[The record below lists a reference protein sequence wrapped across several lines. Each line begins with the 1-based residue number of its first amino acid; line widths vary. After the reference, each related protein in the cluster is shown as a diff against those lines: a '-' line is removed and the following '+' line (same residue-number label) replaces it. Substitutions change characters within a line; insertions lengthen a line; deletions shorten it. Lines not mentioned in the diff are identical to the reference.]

1 LSEETRLR
9 RHILDISIGDI
20 SHRFTDILVLGSGAA
35 GLRAAIEAAP
45 GAKVVVVAK
54 QTCEETNTLYAQG
67 GIAAVLDVGDS
78 MEEHTRDTIK
88 AGQGLCQKDVVETIV
103 SEGPDC
109 IKELAAW
116 GARFDRSG
124 KSLAFARE
132 GGHSRARIVHARG
145 DATGGEIMATLVRKA
160 RSLENI
166 RWLENAYAI
175 DLFTDAARHAQPGGA
190 CRGALIH
197 LDGALMA
204 IWAKKVILATGGCGR
219 IYRETTNPSVAT
231 GDGLAMAYR
240 AGADLANMEFVQF
253 HPTTLYVAG
262 ASRALIS
269 EAVRGE
275 GARLVT
281 AAGREFMKDYDPLGD
296 LAPRDIVSRAILREM
311 SKTGDTSAYLDLSRI
326 NHKHFAARFPN
337 ITRLC
342 ESFDIDIGKDL
353 VPVRPSAHYLVG
365 GVRTDLE
372 GRTSVHNLLAAGEAA
387 NTGFHGANRL
397 GSNSLLEAIVMGR
410 RAGRRAAQEA
420 GKRKKDAKPVP
431 LPPAKA
437 GMWGAGASIDLKD
450 MLDSLRSLMWRSGG
464 IIRNGADLN
473 RALSKIRFWQAY
485 VLPRRFDSPRG
496 WELQNMLMLAEIIVH
511 SALLRK
517 ESRGVHYRSDF
528 PETDNKNWRRPTIT
542 KGLSRPKG

>member
-1 LSEETRLR
+1 MSEETRLR
-9 RHILDISIGDI
+9 RHILDVSIGDI
-20 SHRFTDILVLGSGAA
+20 SHWFTDILVLGSGAA

-54 QTCEETNTLYAQG
+54 QSCEETNTLYAQG

-78 MEEHTRDTIK
+78 IEEHARDTIK
-88 AGQGLCQKDVVETIV
+88 AGQGLCRKDVVETII

-124 KSLAFARE
+124 GNLAFARE
-132 GGHSRARIVHARG
+132 GGHSRARVVHARG
-145 DATGGEIMATLVRKA
+145 DATGGEIMATLIRKA

-166 RWLENAYAI
+166 RWLEDAFAV
-175 DLFTDAARHAQPGGA
+175 DLITDDARRTQQGAQGGA
-190 CRGALIH
+190 CCGAVIYR
-197 LDGALMA
+197 DGALMA
-204 IWAKKVILATGGCGR
+204 LWAKKIILATGGCGR
-219 IYRETTNPSVAT
+219 IYRETTNPPIAT

-262 ASRALIS
+262 ASRTLIS

-281 AAGREFMKDYDPLGD
+281 SDGREFMKDYDLLGD

-311 SKTGDTSAYLDLSRI
+311 SSTGDTSAYLDLSRI
-326 NHKHFAARFPN
+326 NHKHFATRFPN

-342 ESFDIDIGKDL
+342 ASFDIDIRKDL

-372 GRTSVHNLLAAGEAA
+372 GRTSVRHLLAAGEAA
-387 NTGFHGANRL
+387 HTGFHGANRL

-420 GKRKKDAKPVP
+420 AKRKKDAKPVS
-431 LPPAKA
+431 LLPAKGRA
-437 GMWGAGASIDLKD
+437 WDEAPSIDLKD
-450 MLDSLRSLMWRSGG
+450 MLDSLRSLLWRSGG
-464 IIRNGADLN
+464 IIRNGADLS
-473 RALSKIRFWQAY
+473 RALSKIRFWQTY
-485 VLPRRFDSPRG
+485 VLPRQFDSPRG
-496 WELQNMLMLAEIIVH
+496 WELQNMLVLAEIIVH
-511 SALLRK
+511 SALLRQ
-517 ESRGVHYRSDF
+517 ESRGVHYRGDF
-528 PETDNKNWRRPTIT
+528 PKTDNKNWRKPTIT
-542 KGLSRPKG
+542 SGIR